1 MKVQEKSCGCVIIDN
16 KKVLLVKQLSG
27 TWGFPKGHIE
37 HDELEEDTAIREV
50 KEETNID
57 AEIDLNKRYEMHYT
71 TDKGKYKEVVF
82 FLAKKVGGTLKKQD
96 DEIIEAKW
104 VDFYDALE
112 LISYDNTKELFE
124 KIMKE
129 NNLK

>member
-1 MKVQEKSCGCVIIDN
+1 MKVEEKSCGCVVVDDR
-16 KKVLLVKQLSG
+16 KVLLVQQISG

-57 AEIDLNKRYEMHYT
+57 TKVNLDKRYEMHYT

-82 FLAKKVGGTLKKQD
+82 FLAEKVGGTLKKQD
-96 DEIIEAKW
+96 DEILEAKW

>member
-112 LISYDNTKELFE
+112 LISYEKTKELFE
-124 KIMKE
+124 KIIKE